1 MHGHRWASLALV
13 AAVAV
18 LAAACA
24 SASPG
29 TASLRG
35 QRIEVLAVWSG
46 AEAARFGR
54 VITGFEAATGAS
66 VSYTSEPSGVP
77 AALAAR
83 VASGSVPDVAFLPQP
98 GTLRQYAAQGRLMPL
113 DAATA
118 GLVGSNYG
126 SVWRGLGSYQGRL
139 YGVWFKA
146 ADKSLV
152 WYRVAAFEQAGVVP
166 PATLDRLMTVARRF
180 SASGLAAFAVGGSDR
195 WTLTDWFENL
205 YLDVAGPSGYDLLAT
220 HRRPWTDPSVR
231 TTLGLM
237 ESVLAPELVA
247 GGTAGMLS
255 TTFRQSVDQ
264 VFGARPAA
272 AMTSEGD
279 FVAGVVSSDT
289 GAVLGVDADAFPF
302 PPFAGSPSG
311 VVGGGDVA
319 VMLRRSPA
327 ADAFL
332 RYLATPEAAARWASE
347 GGFISPNL
355 NLDPSVY
362 PDPITRFE
370 ARGLLDAGDSF
381 RFDLSDLQPP
391 AFGSTP
397 TAGMEGELAAFLVDR
412 DVEGTAVRL
421 EAAARAA
428 YGS

>member
-1 MHGHRWASLALV
+1 MAS
-13 AAVAV
+13 
-18 LAAACA
+18 ACA
-24 SASPG
+24 PASSG
-29 TASLRG
+29 TASVRG
-35 QRIEVLAVWSG
+35 QRIEVMAVWDG

-54 VITGFEAATGAS
+54 VIAGFEAATGAS
-66 VSYTSEPSGVP
+66 VSYTPEPSGVP
-77 AALAAR
+77 AALEAR
-83 VASGSVPDVAFLPQP
+83 VASGSPPDVAFLPQP
-98 GTLRQYAAQGRLMPL
+98 GALRQYAAQGRLIPV
-113 DAATA
+113 DTATA
-118 GLVGSNYG
+118 ALVGANYG
-126 SVWRGLGSYQGRL
+126 SVWRDLGSYENRL

-166 PATLDRLMTVARRF
+166 PATVDRMMTLARTF

-205 YLDVAGPSGYDLLAT
+205 YLDVAGPRGYDLLAA
-220 HRRPWTDPSVR
+220 HRRPWTDPSVK
-231 TTLGLM
+231 TTLALM
-237 ESVLAPELVA
+237 ESALAPDLVA
-247 GGTAGMLS
+247 GGSEGALS
-255 TTFRQSVDQ
+255 TTFRQSVDE
-264 VFGARPAA
+264 VFGARPTA

-279 FVAGVVSSDT
+279 FVAGLVSSDT
-289 GAVLGVDADAFPF
+289 SAVLGVDADVFPF
-302 PPFAGSPSG
+302 PSLGASPGG

-332 RYLATPEAAARWASE
+332 RYLATPEAAARWASQ
-347 GGFISPNL
+347 GGFISPNV

-370 ARGLLDAGDSF
+370 ARSLLDAGDSF

-391 AFGSTP
+391 AFGSTR
-397 TAGMEGELAAFLVDR
+397 TAGMQGELAAFLVDR
-412 DVEGTAVRL
+412 DVDGTAARL

-428 YGS
+428 YS